1 MTPVI
6 YSTDFGENAPNEIT
20 EKGEQEA
27 SSFELPEVSEE
38 SNRVESKKGFTK
50 QEIVAEIKQQLVLA
64 GPLVCVN
71 FFSYFLLVI
80 SIAFVGHLGVLP
92 LAGASIATA
101 FTSMLGL
108 TLLKGIGSALE
119 TFCGQSYGA
128 KQYHMLGIH
137 LQRGIVVLLLICI
150 PISIILANADRIL
163 KFCRQD
169 SQISDE
175 AGQYAR
181 FLIPGIFGFA
191 LQECHVRFLQTQ
203 KQVVPMMISSGSTTL
218 LHVLLCW
225 MLVLKFGLG
234 LKGAALANS
243 ISNWINALLLIAYS
257 WLSPSCKETRAGCSS
272 KALHGIP
279 GFLKLAIP
287 SAVMLG
293 MEMWSFAIITL
304 LSGLLPNPKFES
316 SVFSISENMF
326 TVAYTIPLGFSGA
339 ISTRVSNELGAGRP
353 QAALLAVRVVVS
365 LVIIE
370 GIITA
375 TVLIS
380 GRNFWPRLYSKEKGV
395 VEHVGKMLFLLA
407 ISHFMDGIQSVLSG
421 TCRGCGWQKIGAFAN
436 LGAYYIIG
444 IPSAVVLA
452 FIFHIGGKGFW
463 IGIMIALSVQATLL
477 GVVTFFTDWDK
488 QARKA
493 KDRIKDTTI
502 QKDS

>member
-1 MTPVI
+1 MTP
-6 YSTDFGENAPNEIT
+6 
-20 EKGEQEA
+20 
-27 SSFELPEVSEE
+27 
-38 SNRVESKKGFTK
+38 
-50 QEIVAEIKQQLVLA
+50 
-64 GPLVCVN
+64 
-71 FFSYFLLVI
+71 
-80 SIAFVGHLGVLP
+80 
-92 LAGASIATA
+92 
-101 FTSMLGL
+101 
-108 TLLKGIGSALE
+108 KGIGSALE

-163 KFCRQD
+163 QFCRQD

-272 KALHGIP
+272 EALHGIP

-380 GRNFWPRLYSKEKGV
+380 GRNFWPR
-395 VEHVGKMLFLLA
+395 
-407 ISHFMDGIQSVLSG
+407 
-421 TCRGCGWQKIGAFAN
+421 
-436 LGAYYIIG
+436 
-444 IPSAVVLA
+444 
-452 FIFHIGGKGFW
+452 
-463 IGIMIALSVQATLL
+463 
-477 GVVTFFTDWDK
+477 
-488 QARKA
+488 
-493 KDRIKDTTI
+493 
-502 QKDS
+502 